1 METRV
6 KGTVAALAIAGLVA
20 AVPATG
26 RVEPSPW
33 RPASLVTNNLVM
45 QGGRPFVALSEL
57 ARALG
62 GTGRYDPVRLRYE
75 IQPGPNGVLM
85 LNPGPMAAYGLG
97 GDPHRL
103 AAGQA
108 GVHPSFALRIGG
120 QDVMFGD
127 GEAILLRPG
136 ECAISL
142 NFLAHLLGGQ
152 ARFDPGRGAWVLP
165 QGDARTPLS
174 FR

>member
-1 METRV
+1 MKTTR
-6 KGTVAALAIAGLVA
+6 KGSIATVAFAGIVAAIA
-20 AVPATG
+20 ATAG
-26 RVEPSPW
+26 IAPSPF

-45 QGGRPFVALSEL
+45 QGGRPFVALSDL

-75 IQPGPNGVLM
+75 IQPGPNGVLV
-85 LNPGPMAAYGLG
+85 LNPGPMAAYGGG

-103 AAGQA
+103 IRGQA
-108 GVHPSFALRIGG
+108 ATHPPLALRIGV
-120 QDVMFGD
+120 QDVMFD
-127 GEAILLRPG
+127 DAESILLRPG
-136 ECAISL
+136 EFAISL
-142 NFLAHLLGGQ
+142 NLLARLLGGQ

-165 QGDARTPLS
+165 PGDPSTPLS